1 MKIAF
6 ISGVFFPQ
14 PGGAQ
19 VQTHN
24 LANTLVNKGHTVDV
38 FIFNKTNIKNNLYK
52 IILINKLIIS
62 LFFYLDLYLK
72 VDLSII
78 FRQYLKFI
86 IKKNKYDIFHF
97 QLLNLKSLYIL
108 KTLKSL
114 NQKIIVTFHGIDIQI
129 DKNINYGYRLNN
141 NYEIRLNNL
150 LNNIDIFFSI
160 SKNIYKDLIE
170 LGVQKEKIVSI
181 PNGIDIKKFS
191 KFLNKD
197 QKIEKKI
204 NLITVARF
212 AQNKKGLDLIPKISK
227 ILYDRNINFEW
238 SLIGHNSKKIQK
250 FTLMK
255 DFKKNFRYFE
265 NIENLE
271 EEIFPNS
278 KLIKIY
284 KECHLYINLSRIES
298 FGITLIEG
306 LASQLPVIT
315 FDTKGGN
322 ELVID
327 NHNGKVLKNY
337 SAEEMANAIIDYQKN
352 SSLYEIHKKNTLISV
367 EQFDLNKIS
376 EKTIKVYKDLIS

>member
-24 LANTLVNKGHTVDV
+24 LANTLVNKGHIVDV